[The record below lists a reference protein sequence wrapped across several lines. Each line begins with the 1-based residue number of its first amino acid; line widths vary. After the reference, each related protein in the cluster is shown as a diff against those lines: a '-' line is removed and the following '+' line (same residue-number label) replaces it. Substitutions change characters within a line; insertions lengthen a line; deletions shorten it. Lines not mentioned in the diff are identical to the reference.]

1 MKKYLILFFT
11 VISVILIII
20 ASGYTRIDNIDYVK
34 GAIIESTHAAKII
47 NCSGKIVYAG
57 TNECIAH
64 GSGIVQYVFV
74 REGDHVNVGD
84 VIMIT
89 AETKAD
95 IELADI
101 YSAALSENGDIG
113 SIVKKT
119 LDKEI
124 SITSYT
130 AEISGIIHNITAEVN
145 GIYTKGSSMF
155 EIYQDNTTF
164 EIEADVPASVIGKV
178 EVGQSVE
185 IDVRAM
191 PYMVKGEV
199 KEIDNYA
206 KQTGSA
212 FEKETTVKVIISV
225 ENNYSDLKSGYTADC
240 KIKVQEKDNV
250 LLVPFSSVEADENG
264 ETFVYI
270 LNSNK
275 CEKHIV
281 VCGEEYSGGIEIVDG
296 LKSGDIVVYDVSGID
311 ETKENVIG
319 EVKAFE
325 Q

>member
-1 MKKYLILFFT
+1 M
-11 VISVILIII
+11 
-20 ASGYTRIDNIDYVK
+20 
-34 GAIIESTHAAKII
+34 
-47 NCSGKIVYAG
+47 
-57 TNECIAH
+57 
-64 GSGIVQYVFV
+64 
-74 REGDHVNVGD
+74 
-84 VIMIT
+84 
-89 AETKAD
+89 
-95 IELADI
+95 
-101 YSAALSENGDIG
+101 
-113 SIVKKT
+113 
-119 LDKEI
+119 
-124 SITSYT
+124 
-130 AEISGIIHNITAEVN
+130 
-145 GIYTKGSSMF
+145 
-155 EIYQDNTTF
+155 
-164 EIEADVPASVIGKV
+164 

-191 PYMVKGEV
+191 PYMVKGKV